1 MDGIGASL
9 DQLYSAVKALGS
21 NYEQAIKNKKCLTDR
36 FERTKYELEQF
47 KDIQKTIQ
55 CELRKTCLLTEQLNQ
70 RRCHLETT
78 LSCKNDAVLKMKD
91 IVNEMG
97 TLNNKLHELKN
108 KIWTSKRANAK
119 LNDCTE
125 ELATRVEDKD
135 EVKNHLEDQS
145 KKLHSKLNDLERQRT
160 ELCEIREYYRQQEEK
175 IKKGQDEAL
184 IKFYEA
190 SQRLKLEGKVKTDLT
205 NRVLCLQRCIDITQ
219 VELVGEI
226 RKTDTAN
233 NILQGVIE
241 YANALQEENA
251 GLKVVNTRAVDEVN
265 EIENCL
271 RQTKTDIKE
280 LRKWKWQVSL
290 SLKETKEDILL
301 SKRCQ

>member
-1 MDGIGASL
+1 MDGIGAS
-9 DQLYSAVKALGS
+9 LYSAVKALGS
-21 NYEQAIKNKKCLTDR
+21 NYEQAIKNKKCLRDR

-119 LNDCTE
+119 LKDCTE

-175 IKKGQDEAL
+175 IKKSQDEAL

>member
-97 TLNNKLHELKN
+97 PLNNKLHELKN

-119 LNDCTE
+119 LKDCTE

>member
-21 NYEQAIKNKKCLTDR
+21 NYEQAIKNKKCLRDR

-119 LNDCTE
+119 LKDCTE
-125 ELATRVEDKD
+125 ELATLVEDKD

-175 IKKGQDEAL
+175 IKKSQDEAL

>member
-21 NYEQAIKNKKCLTDR
+21 IYEQAIKNKKCLTDR

-119 LNDCTE
+119 LKDCTE